1 MIILKR
7 RSLGGVLLG
16 TTVCALVGL
25 RGGAAQEP
33 RTHRVDIR
41 AFAFEPDELT
51 IAVGDTV
58 EWINHD
64 LASHTAT
71 EMDGAW
77 DTGELAK
84 GDVQSVRFDRPAQ
97 LDYFCAFHPHMRG
110 RVTIAAP
117 RRCS

>member
-1 MIILKR
+1 MIMLKR
-7 RSLGGVLLG
+7 RAFGGVLLG

-25 RGGAAQEP
+25 RAGAAQEL

-41 AFAFEPDELT
+41 AFAFEPGALT

-64 LASHTAT
+64 LAPHTVT

-84 GDVQSVRFDRPAQ
+84 GDVQSVRFNRPAQ
-97 LDYFCAFHPHMRG
+97 FDYFCAFHPHMTG
-110 RVTIAAP
+110 RITIAAP
-117 RRCS
+117 S